1 MIRRRSRIELK
12 TPDQMRQMRQAGLV
26 VSRALT
32 MMGEAAQPGVSTSE
46 LDAIAKDVLA
56 SAGAASSFLHYG
68 AQWGYPPYPAVSCIS
83 VNEVVVHGIPGG
95 RRLAAGDIV
104 SIDFGAIVD
113 GWHADAARTFTVG
126 DVDAHSLDLIEAT
139 RQSMWAGIAQARPG
153 RRIGDVSAAIEE
165 NIRISAQRRPDGLA
179 YGIVRDYTGHGIGS
193 AMHQPPD
200 IPNFGRP
207 GTGPRITAGM
217 CLAIEPMLTLG
228 TEDTVEL
235 ADEWTVVTADQSR
248 AAHWENTVVVTQEGL
263 WVTTEPDGG
272 AAELTKRDVPFAP
285 LGE

>member
-1 MIRRRSRIELK
+1 MRR
-12 TPDQMRQMRQAGLV
+12 AGLV

-32 MMGEAAQPGVSTSE
+32 VMGQAARPGVTTSE
-46 LDAIAKDVLA
+46 LDDIAKEVLA

-83 VNEVVVHGIPGG
+83 VNEVIVHGIPGG
-95 RRLAAGDIV
+95 RRLAPGDIV

-126 DVDAHSLDLIEAT
+126 DVDATSLDLIEAT
-139 RQSMWAGIAQARPG
+139 RRSMWAGIAQAGVG
-153 RRIGDVSAAIEE
+153 RRIGDVSAAIEDS
-165 NIRISAQRRPDGLA
+165 IHASAARRPEGRT

-200 IPNFGRP
+200 IPNFGRS

-217 CLAIEPMLTLG
+217 CLAVEPMLTLG
-228 TEDTVEL
+228 TEETVEL
-235 ADEWTVVTADQSR
+235 ADEWTVITADQSR

-272 AAELTKRDVPFAP
+272 AAELARLGVPFAP